1 MSPSPDN
8 FLLFPIFSAALA
20 IAVLVIIPKLRQ
32 QSEER
37 SNSALP
43 VENCE
48 PRSCFGDDDEELE
61 LEFLP
66 YGLWI
71 IYPLHALC
79 LVLPA
84 LIFGVFLLHFGTERW
99 LSYMPICGTYSNGL
113 SSFLLVLRTLRWR
126 YCKEESKFVKDILT
140 QLATT
145 VAVVTLMLVPGTGCM
160 LHFSLQHTGL
170 LSAALLSFLTV
181 FLVGAG
187 FQLYTRRAQYLQPA
201 IQLFFFA
208 LVFLILDIILPLK
221 ALKSGDQRNVAA
233 WVLSFI
239 PSFLAVVTCVY
250 RLAKPAEKENGK
262 KNSSIYHKG
271 DAPHHAVVTNANN
284 KSFTTPSSMQPTAA
298 AIEME
303 DMSMGGRTN
312 VRHHDLPFAFADT
325 TRTVYP
331 CRAIRSAEK
340 TEPRELV

>member
-113 SSFLLVLRTLRWR
+113 SSVSD
-126 YCKEESKFVKDILT
+126 Y
-140 QLATT
+140 
-145 VAVVTLMLVPGTGCM
+145 
-160 LHFSLQHTGL
+160 
-170 LSAALLSFLTV
+170 
-181 FLVGAG
+181 
-187 FQLYTRRAQYLQPA
+187 PA
-201 IQLFFFA
+201 
-208 LVFLILDIILPLK
+208 
-221 ALKSGDQRNVAA
+221 SR
-233 WVLSFI
+233 
-239 PSFLAVVTCVY
+239 
-250 RLAKPAEKENGK
+250 
-262 KNSSIYHKG
+262 
-271 DAPHHAVVTNANN
+271 
-284 KSFTTPSSMQPTAA
+284 
-298 AIEME
+298 
-303 DMSMGGRTN
+303 
-312 VRHHDLPFAFADT
+312 
-325 TRTVYP
+325 RTVP
-331 CRAIRSAEK
+331 
-340 TEPRELV
+340 